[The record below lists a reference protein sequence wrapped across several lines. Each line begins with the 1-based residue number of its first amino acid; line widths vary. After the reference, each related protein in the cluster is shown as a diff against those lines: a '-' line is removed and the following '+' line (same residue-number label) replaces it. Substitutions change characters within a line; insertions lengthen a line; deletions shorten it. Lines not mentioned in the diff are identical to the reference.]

1 MRARVAVVFFVVLL
15 VGSLSAP
22 VVGLGA
28 GGGSSGSSAVAESG
42 SIETASIGSASSSAS
57 TASAASSASGATLH
71 RTTTLRQLPDQPGAF
86 EAEFSFRIPDAVT
99 ELNVLLTADA
109 TVQSA
114 KGFEAGDEK
123 GTFRWTGKTD
133 EPTLR
138 VTLPA
143 NRTAVGRTA
152 TAATDSSDSIS
163 SAASNASPSS
173 PATPATSRDG
183 YSFVE
188 TGEWGIVQ
196 VPGGFSYRYT
206 APVGV
211 EETVRV
217 DGPGTTG
224 GDIAVF
230 GPVTAYERAVDDGS
244 GTIRLVVPDA
254 ADLRED
260 PEAIF
265 DELEAAR
272 TRLDVGAASDEVFF
286 VAAPTEAD
294 WGPEGVQ
301 YGRADAW
308 VAADAELSDPG
319 SAWLHEYV
327 HVRQGYARSSVG
339 TTSETDWLVEG
350 QADYH
355 AATVAL
361 ERGLVD
367 FADVREYLA
376 AGERSPY
383 DTDVLAES
391 DSWTDDRTPYVK
403 GRLVYAELDRQ
414 LRLATD
420 GDRTLEDVFRRL
432 NAREEPVTEDALLAA
447 LEDAGGPEVRA
458 AAEKYTRTKATPEMW
473 DRDAHWEAFD
483 QPVAEFEYGIDAD
496 GIRVAGEPWSA
507 WRRGSGENE
516 SFGSTEAQNG
526 ERVIAVPAGES
537 VRIPAT
543 IANTGDRNG
552 TADATL
558 QVDGDVVDYR
568 EQRLAAGSTT
578 TANLTWTPTKL
589 GTYDLRIG
597 EEKLTAVVVDDSSVQ
612 VTDLTLDPET
622 AAPGD
627 PITATA
633 TVEATGDGPGATL
646 LEFRT
651 SEGATE
657 VPVAVAAGDTVTVD
671 RELRFD
677 SPARYEVAVG
687 QQSAV
692 VTVENRSRP
701 PAELEE
707 VPGFGTPAAIAAL
720 VALLAVAHV
729 RSLRSRHP

>member
-22 VVGLGA
+22 VLGLAA
-28 GGGSSGSSAVAESG
+28 GGDSSGAVAEPTG
-42 SIETASIGSASSSAS
+42 TETASIGAASSSAS
-57 TASAASSASGATLH
+57 SLSAASSASSATLH
-71 RTTTLRQLPDQPGAF
+71 RTTTLRQLPDRPGTY
-86 EAEFSFRIPDAVT
+86 EAEFSFRVPDAVT
-99 ELNVLLTADA
+99 ELNVLLTPDA

-114 KGFEAGDEK
+114 RGFEGGDEK
-123 GTFRWTGKTD
+123 GTVRWTEMTD

-143 NRTAVGRTA
+143 NRTAVGRSA
-152 TAATDSSDSIS
+152 VAATGPSGSTA
-163 SAASNASPSS
+163 SATSNASP
-173 PATPATSRDG
+173 ATAATSRDG

-188 TGEWGIVQ
+188 TGDWGIVQ

-206 APVGV
+206 APVAL
-211 EETVRV
+211 EETVQV
-217 DGPGTTG
+217 DGPGATG

-230 GPVTAYERAVDDGS
+230 GPVTEYERAVDGGS

-254 ADLRED
+254 ADLQEE

-272 TRLDVGAASDEVFF
+272 NGLDVGSASDELFF
-286 VAAPTEAD
+286 VAAPTDAD
-294 WGPEGVQ
+294 WGPRGVQ

-327 HVRQGYARSSVG
+327 HVRQGYTRSSVG
-339 TTSETDWLVEG
+339 TTSETAWLVEG

-355 AATVAL
+355 AATLAL
-361 ERGLVD
+361 EHGLID
-367 FADVREYLA
+367 YADVREFLA
-376 AGERSPY
+376 DGERSPY
-383 DTDVLAES
+383 DTDVLAEP
-391 DSWTDDRTPYVK
+391 DSWSDDRTPYVK
-403 GRLVYAELDRQ
+403 GRLVYGELDRQ

-420 GDRTLEDVFRRL
+420 GDRTLADVFRRL

-447 LEDAGGPEVRA
+447 LEDAGGEDVRA
-458 AAEKYTRTKATPEMW
+458 AAEKYTRTKAVPEMW
-473 DRDAHWEAFD
+473 DRDGHQQAFD

-496 GIRVAGEPWSA
+496 GIRVAGEPWGA
-507 WRRGSGENE
+507 WRHGSGENG
-516 SFGSTEAQNG
+516 SFGSVDEQGG
-526 ERVIAVPAGES
+526 ERTIAVPADES

-552 TADATL
+552 TDDATL
-558 QVDGDVVDYR
+558 QVNGDVVDYQQ
-568 EQRLAAGSTT
+568 QRLEAGAAT
-578 TANLTWTPTKL
+578 TANLSWTPTKL
-589 GTYDLRIG
+589 GTYDVRVG
-597 EEKLTAVVVDDSSVQ
+597 AEKLTAVVVGDSSVR
-612 VTDLTLDPET
+612 VTDLTLEPET

-627 PITATA
+627 PIVASA

-651 SEGATE
+651 AEGKTTI
-657 VPVAVAAGDTVTVD
+657 PVAVAADETATVEH
-671 RELRFD
+671 ELRFE

-687 QQSAV
+687 QQSAT

-701 PAELEE
+701 PADLEE
-707 VPGFGTPAAIAAL
+707 VPGFGAPAGIAAL

-729 RSLRSRHP
+729 LSLRSRRP